1 MEGLVE
7 HPTVTRMLALSTNT
21 SSYQSVTQPSSASI
35 SGEWE
40 RISSKSLEPIRIR
53 TFGFV

>member
-35 SGEWE
+35 SGE
-40 RISSKSLEPIRIR
+40 
-53 TFGFV
+53 